1 MEFLQL
7 FSILAILL
15 ILISM
20 YQVSSFI
27 SCKNYVRCIQHTA
40 SGRVIILTFIV
51 ALAAVNKY
59 LAALAVIFL
68 SIFLFDLKEPNGIFD
83 LYNCKVMDQCVKI
96 DNGITSRLTE
106 KLFAKKSNVD
116 SVLPRDGD
124 IISSPSS
131 VVVNEEN
138 DIPMFDMKTI
148 GNVKFEYV

>member
-1 MEFLQL
+1 
-7 FSILAILL
+7 
-15 ILISM
+15 
-20 YQVSSFI
+20 
-27 SCKNYVRCIQHTA
+27 
-40 SGRVIILTFIV
+40 
-51 ALAAVNKY
+51 VNKY

-68 SIFLFDLKEPNGIFD
+68 SIFLFDLKEPYGVFD

-96 DNGITSRLTE
+96 DNGITARLTE